1 MYKSKMYKVITKEL
15 YQKSHKPVVYVYK
28 IQFNLEGGGTMVKV
42 MKKLLLSNR
51 KKDTVVKVKVVKTSP
66 KVKRIIY
73 DGIAHIGE
81 DR

>member
-1 MYKSKMYKVITKEL
+1 
-15 YQKSHKPVVYVYK
+15 
-28 IQFNLEGGGTMVKV
+28 MVKV
-42 MKKLLLSNR
+42 IKKLLLSNR
-51 KKDTVVKVKVVKTSP
+51 KKNTVVKVKVVKTSP

>member
-1 MYKSKMYKVITKEL
+1 
-15 YQKSHKPVVYVYK
+15 
-28 IQFNLEGGGTMVKV
+28 MVKV

-51 KKDTVVKVKVVKTSP
+51 KKNTVVKVKVVKTSP

-73 DGIAHIGE
+73 DGTAHIGE